1 VRSILKSS
9 GIDGSIDVQSKPNVG
24 TRMTVRLKAAVTKPR
39 DTSWYRNPQV
49 PLDSVLPPTAWCGF
63 RTWHRGSALIHN
75 SLRRSLAQWYSDN
88 SEVEISKAQLLVVDS
103 DGIDIEDLPKLGAGK
118 PKILLLCSVPINP
131 SVFKVGQ
138 EYSES
143 GGICLTVIKPV
154 GPHFLARALTKLL
167 GNAPDFPEKMLL
179 SPSIAPKRIL
189 GPTLRCPKPP
199 PSEHARQA
207 IEDYSQLR
215 VLVVE
220 DNPVRVIL
228 LVSSQLTDWQVNRKV
243 LSAFLRKRGCEF
255 IEACDGVEGVEA
267 FQKYP
272 AGYFKCVNALTE

>member
-1 VRSILKSS
+1 
-9 GIDGSIDVQSKPNVG
+9 
-24 TRMTVRLKAAVTKPR
+24 
-39 DTSWYRNPQV
+39 
-49 PLDSVLPPTAWCGF
+49 
-63 RTWHRGSALIHN
+63 
-75 SLRRSLAQWYSDN
+75 
-88 SEVEISKAQLLVVDS
+88 VDS

-220 DNPVRVIL
+220 DNPV
-228 LVSSQLTDWQVNRKV
+228 NRKV

-272 AGYFKCVNALTE
+272 AGYFNVILMDLQMPRMDGISAAKEIRAIESHRSQTHSTQRDVVNSTSIFALTGLASSEDRENALKVGFDGYLVKPMAFKALDATFKSVLETLSN